1 LGIENIN
8 YAKLINPK
16 APWVCYVL
24 ITNVLCSGVNWT
36 LFNAI
41 MDVLMVSLRR
51 RLTSFFK

>member
-41 MDVLMVSLRR
+41 MDVLMFSLRR